1 MEFIKTNNPNEK
13 DIIEIRNKLIDF
25 NLSHIELKET
35 SPIAIFVHNEAG
47 EKIAGISG
55 ETHGNWLE
63 ISFL

>member
-25 NLSHIELKET
+25 NLFHIELKET

-47 EKIAGISG
+47 KK
-55 ETHGNWLE
+55 
-63 ISFL
+63 